1 MEKKIKVYQLQG
13 PPLELDRDQI
23 VFTDGTRMDTGLC
36 LRKRFYEYE
45 LFGKGIQSAGR
56 NEDLLR
62 GSAVHAGM
70 DMMLQGIDTWSAM
83 EEASEVYLAG
93 KEWPS
98 SMVPETVEILTGDGL
113 HIVKA
118 LVYAYGAR
126 YIDLLMSK
134 FSVVSVEE
142 EVNWL
147 MGRFEDGRYLVMMS
161 RFDAALKRLEDET
174 LWHIS
179 HKTSKT
185 FDAFVKEKLKVDNQ
199 RFREG
204 LALAARYGV
213 LPSGTLYNYFIKGE
227 KREDKTLPGVK
238 RDTNGL
244 IRPYFNTR
252 ITGEFGPEDLSFTY
266 DWEEMDPETYTLK
279 KKQVPKH
286 WKRVDIYKMMDYN
299 VYLGWLD
306 ERLVP
311 PLEWDPQTEKLR
323 GRDWLAESVAA
334 IVEEPWDLD
343 EAMRWLT
350 GAVRREIDWT
360 LATEY
365 LGGPPYD
372 PEILNREFWL
382 NDRKCYDYQQ
392 RCPFTD
398 VCWHGID
405 IEQRVSEGR
414 FVPRVPN
421 HPQEGR

>member
-1 MEKKIKVYQLQG
+1 MSKKIKVYQIEG
-13 PPLELDRDQI
+13 PPLELDREEI
-23 VFTDGTRMDTGLC
+23 VFTDGTRMDTGC

-45 LFGKGIQSAGR
+45 IYGTGVQSGGR

-83 EEASEVYLAG
+83 EEAAEVYLAG
-93 KEWPS
+93 REWPS
-98 SMVPETVEILTGDGL
+98 SMVPEVVETLTGDGL

-126 YIDLLMSK
+126 YIDTLMAK

-161 RFDAALKRLEDET
+161 RFDAALKRNEDET

-179 HKTSKT
+179 HKTAKMFDDFSKQ
-185 FDAFVKEKLKVDNQ
+185 KLKVDNQ

-204 LALAARYGV
+204 LALMARYGV
-213 LPSGTLYNYFIKGE
+213 EPSGTLYNYFIKGE
-227 KREDKTLPGVK
+227 KREDKSLPGVK

-266 DWEEMDPETYTLK
+266 DWEEMDPDTYTLK
-279 KKQVPKH
+279 KRQVPKH
-286 WKRVDIYKMMDYN
+286 WKRVDIYKMMDFN

-311 PLEWDPQTEKLR
+311 PLEWDPQMQKPM

-334 IVEEPWDLD
+334 MVEEPWGLD
-343 EAMRWLT
+343 EAMRWLS
-350 GAVRREIDWT
+350 GAHRREVDWT
-360 LATEY
+360 LTTQY

-372 PEILNREFWL
+372 QNILDREFHL
-382 NDRKCYDYQQ
+382 NDRKCFDYQQ
-392 RCPFTD
+392 KCPFLDT
-398 VCWHGID
+398 CWYGIPL
-405 IEQRVSEGR
+405 EQRIEEGR

-421 HPQEGR
+421 HPQEKR